1 MSASTSSI
9 HQIAATISESTFVLP
24 HAEIHLR
31 PLQEKDLLKLE
42 WHGGADLRSFY
53 QKQWKHH
60 QAGNVLVIVADFNHF
75 PIAQS
80 AIHWLGK
87 PTHPHIPD
95 IQSVRVL
102 DAFQGQGIGS
112 KLLKICESI
121 VRAHHHPRVSLA
133 VALENEGAKRLYE
146 RLDYHITG
154 TPYDDK
160 WSYIDAQGR
169 TVEVSELVTDMMK
182 DL

>member
-1 MSASTSSI
+1 MSASTLTTC
-9 HQIAATISESTFVLP
+9 QISAALSESTFTLP
-24 HAEIHLR
+24 HPQIHLR
-31 PLQEKDLLKLE
+31 TLQESDLLSLE

-60 QAGNVLVIVADFNHF
+60 QAKNVLVIVADFNHF
-75 PIAQS
+75 PIAQA

-95 IQSVRVL
+95 IQSVRVM
-102 DAFQGQGIGS
+102 DAFQGQGLGTRI
-112 KLLKICESI
+112 LEMCETI
-121 VRAHHHPRVSLA
+121 VHSQNYSRISLA
-133 VALENEGAKRLYE
+133 VAVENEGARRLYE
-146 RLDYHITG
+146 RLNYRVTG

-160 WSYIDAQGR
+160 WSYIDSNER

>member
-1 MSASTSSI
+1 MHAPTSSTP
-9 HQIAATISESTFVLP
+9 QIPATISESTFVLP
-24 HAEIHLR
+24 HTEIQLR
-31 PLQEKDLLKLE
+31 LLREADLLKLE

-60 QAGNVLVIVADFNHF
+60 QAKNVLVIVADFNQF
-75 PIAQS
+75 PIAQA

-95 IQSVRVL
+95 IQSVRVM

-112 KLLKICESI
+112 RLLEMCESI
-121 VRAHHHPRVSLA
+121 VRAQDHPRVSLA
-133 VALENEGAKRLYE
+133 VALENHGARRLYE
-146 RLDYHITG
+146 RLNYRVTG
-154 TPYDDK
+154 TPYEDK
-160 WSYIDAQGR
+160 WSYIDAKGQ
-169 TVEVSELVTDMMK
+169 TIEVSELVTDMMK

>member
-1 MSASTSSI
+1 MNTTLSICPHISATFD
-9 HQIAATISESTFVLP
+9 ESTFALP
-24 HAEIHLR
+24 RHEIRLR
-31 PLQEKDLLKLE
+31 LLQESDLLSLE

-53 QKQWKHH
+53 QDQWKKPRCES
-60 QAGNVLVIVADFNHF
+60 VLVVVADFNGF
-75 PIAQS
+75 PVAQA

-95 IQSVRVL
+95 IQSVRVM
-102 DAFQGQGIGS
+102 DIFQGQGIGS
-112 KLLKICESI
+112 RLLTQCEKV
-121 VRAHHHPRVSLA
+121 VRAENHPQVSLA
-133 VALENEGAKRLYE
+133 VALENVGARRLYE
-146 RLDYHITG
+146 RLNYQITG

-160 WSYIDAQGR
+160 WSYVDSKGH